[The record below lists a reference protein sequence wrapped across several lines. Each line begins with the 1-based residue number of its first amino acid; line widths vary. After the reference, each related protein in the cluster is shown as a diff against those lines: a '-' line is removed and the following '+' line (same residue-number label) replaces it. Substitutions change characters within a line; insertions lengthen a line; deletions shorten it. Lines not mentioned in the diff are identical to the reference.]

1 MDIKLKN
8 GNTGKR
14 NRAWWT
20 GILLA
25 GVSAALFVMMLPEFG
40 RKAAVYEE
48 SFKKERFESEDFLS
62 CLVRSNYV
70 LYKNVLDKRGDKIYT
85 YEELFMDEK
94 VENIEEE
101 AFRLGAAA
109 EEEGYETAYDMEGYT
124 NAKYADESQLNSIL
138 SLYAGQIQENVI
150 GIRDDYVK
158 AIGTMMDY
166 YVLDKE
172 SGTFLKNTML
182 PIEKLADTLESGGEQ
197 AGLEDYVYYVVMD
210 YDGAGN
216 LQNISVRGSDADK
229 LLKAVQTTESGRYG
243 RLVIDREEVENYAL
257 YDYDTE
263 GYNKTL
269 SISQKKAANAT
280 FIYAM
285 TKAQQEEILAGYGS
299 SFAFFD
305 SSMVDYS
312 YYNAGI
318 QMVYVL
324 LVGGIALVTVL
335 LALCR
340 PALLTGK
347 RERRMPFEIVAFA
360 AIVFFAFG
368 LELAVYYVQTAE
380 SGALLDWLDWNLP
393 GGLSAGAEYEI
404 AKMAIGFV
412 LFALLFG
419 FWYFCCLEMSDI
431 LRNAKSYFKTRVLC
445 CIIMEKALSCCKKSY
460 RKLKEQVLGVDLEK
474 DVSKVLRKLLFINFC
489 LISAACLFWF
499 FGIFIVLVYSFVL
512 YWLLKKYIYKIQQQY
527 DNLLASTGYIS
538 EGQLNNTFDEDF
550 GIFESYKQELYEIQN
565 GFQKAVEEEVKSQ
578 RMKTELITN
587 VSHDLKTPLTAIIT
601 YIDLLKEENTT
612 EEQRREYLETLER
625 KSLRLKVLIE
635 DLFEVSKANSG
646 SVNLEPVPVDICHLM
661 RQVYLEYEDKMEEA
675 GLQVRFSVPEEKII
689 LQLDSQKTYRIFEN
703 LYVNIIKYAL
713 HDTRVFVTA
722 EKYGGNDGA
731 APQIR
736 IEMKNISEQE
746 ILGDPQEL
754 SERFVRG
761 DASRNS
767 EGSGLGLA
775 IARSL
780 TELQG
785 GKFRIEA
792 DGDLFKVILIF
803 AL

>member
-1 MDIKLKN
+1 
-8 GNTGKR
+8 
-14 NRAWWT
+14 
-20 GILLA
+20 
-25 GVSAALFVMMLPEFG
+25 
-40 RKAAVYEE
+40 
-48 SFKKERFESEDFLS
+48 
-62 CLVRSNYV
+62 
-70 LYKNVLDKRGDKIYT
+70 
-85 YEELFMDEK
+85 
-94 VENIEEE
+94 
-101 AFRLGAAA
+101 
-109 EEEGYETAYDMEGYT
+109 
-124 NAKYADESQLNSIL
+124 
-138 SLYAGQIQENVI
+138 
-150 GIRDDYVK
+150 
-158 AIGTMMDY
+158 
-166 YVLDKE
+166 
-172 SGTFLKNTML
+172 
-182 PIEKLADTLESGGEQ
+182 
-197 AGLEDYVYYVVMD
+197 VVMD

-299 SFAFFD
+299 AFAFFD

-324 LVGGIALVTVL
+324 LVGAIALVTVL

-347 RERRMPFEIVAFA
+347 RERRMPFEIAAFA

-404 AKMAIGFV
+404 AKNVIGFV

-419 FWYFCCLEMSDI
+419 FWYFCCLEISDA
-431 LRNAKSYFKTRVLC
+431 LRGVRSYLKTRVLC
-445 CIIMEKALSCCKKSY
+445 CIVMEKALSCCKKSY
-460 RKLKEQVLGVDLEK
+460 RKLREQVLGMDLEK

-489 LISAACLFWF
+489 LLSAACLFWV

-527 DNLLASTGYIS
+527 DNLLASTGSIS

-550 GIFESYKQELYEIQN
+550 GIFESYKQELSEIQN

-661 RQVYLEYEDKMEEA
+661 RQVYLEYEDKMEVA

-722 EKYGGNDGA
+722 EKYGGRGGVV
-731 APQIR
+731 PSVR